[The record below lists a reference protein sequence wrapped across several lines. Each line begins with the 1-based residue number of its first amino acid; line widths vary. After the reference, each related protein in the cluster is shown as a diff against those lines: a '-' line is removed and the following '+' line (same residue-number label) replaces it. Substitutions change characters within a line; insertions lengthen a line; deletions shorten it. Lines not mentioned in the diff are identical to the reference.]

1 MLRLIGFDAQLLMDA
16 ALTGIAV
23 FVLFFGLSYL
33 LFNPVRD
40 ILKKRREKIA
50 SELENAAKDEASAKA
65 LKTEYEEK
73 LANVSKEVE
82 DIMEKA
88 RKNAKQKEAE
98 IIEEAKS
105 EAIKIRQRAEREIDL
120 ERKKAIDELK
130 SDMIQIAEHMA
141 RKAVATSIDIKIQ
154 EELLENALKEIGDKT
169 WQN

>member
-50 SELENAAKDEASAKA
+50 AELENAAKDEASAKA
-65 LKTEYEEK
+65 LKAEYEEK

-105 EAIKIRQRAEREIDL
+105 EALKIRQRAEREIDL

>member
-23 FVLFFGLSYL
+23 LVLFFGLSYL

-50 SELENAAKDEASAKA
+50 LELENAAKDEASAKA
-65 LKTEYEEK
+65 LKAEYEEK

-105 EAIKIRQRAEREIDL
+105 EALKIRQRAEREIDL